1 MDTTEFWQL
10 IAASKAA
17 ITSTDF
23 EEAQDEQYNALYELL
38 MQKNVEEIIVF
49 ETQFTNLYR
58 VSYRTDIWDAACIVN
73 GGCSD
78 DGFDYFRAWL
88 IGAGQ
93 EAYEAVCQDPDNLI
107 LSVPKDIELLDP
119 ESEEE
124 FYLEFEQLLSVAS
137 TAYATKTGQDLYEND
152 LWEKVEPHVVPIPEL
167 LGDFLVDDPEKV
179 ESLRKAYPR
188 LYARFCQEGE

>member
-17 ITSTDF
+17 ITSTNF
-23 EEAQDEQYNALYELL
+23 EEAQDEQYNHLYQSL
-38 MQKNVEEIIVF
+38 MKKSVEEIIAF
-49 ETQFTNLYR
+49 ETHFTHFYR
-58 VSYRTDIWDAACIVN
+58 ESYRTDIWDAAYIVN

-93 EAYEAVCQDPDNLI
+93 ETYEAVCQDSDNLI
-107 LSVPKDIELLDP
+107 LSVPENIEASDP

-124 FYLEFEQLLSVAS
+124 FYLEFEMLLSVAS
-137 TAYATKTGQDLYEND
+137 TAYASKTGQDLYEND
-152 LWEKVEPHVVPIPEL
+152 LHEKVEPHVMPIPEL
-167 LGDFLVDDPEKV
+167 TGDFLVDDPEQIEALK
-179 ESLRKAYPR
+179 KAYPR
-188 LYARFCQEGE
+188 LYARFCEED